1 MSPRSPFPFPPPP
14 RGEVTPWPGPG
25 DRQELFR
32 RDVSIVRWFLEN
44 GSDQPIR
51 EKPHSPLGY
60 YLAMSEQMDLN
71 GPSKTIEE
79 LEPDKALHGLHL
91 GAAMVRIPWAV
102 RALYGTEGAV
112 GQVDASFIR
121 AELLGQDSNQPG
133 AVTLPAG
140 VGTLVIAGRL
150 VQAGLGCIKAIK
162 GNRGAGYD
170 IKWVTGSGD
179 VVYVERKDRTYEAG
193 LRDTPEDRVTWAIEK
208 TREAGKRLPRER
220 GAARVVVVGFQ
231 HLVRKREA
239 KRADLAYH
247 EALKRN
253 LLGGR
258 VPRDDLP
265 HLVIFE
271 HLGLEPKTGGEK
283 FNFFSPQ
290 PLDFKRW
297 PFMWRVGRLLALAL
311 GMRL

>member
-1 MSPRSPFPFPPPP
+1 MSPCVPFPFPPLPK
-14 RGEVTPWPGPG
+14 GEVTPWPGPG

-51 EKPHSPLGY
+51 EKPDSPLGY
-60 YLAMSEQMDLN
+60 YLAMSQQMDLN
-71 GPSKTIEE
+71 GPSKAIEE

-150 VQAGLGCIKAIK
+150 VQAGLGCITSIK
-162 GNRGAGYD
+162 GNRGAGHD
-170 IKWVTGSGD
+170 IKWVTGGGD
-179 VVYVERKDRTYEAG
+179 VVYVERKDRPYEAG
-193 LRDTPEDRVTWAIEK
+193 LRDTSEGRIWRVIKETLA
-208 TREAGKRLPRER
+208 AGQKMPRER
-220 GAARVVVVGFQ
+220 GAARVLVVGFQ
-231 HLVRKREA
+231 HLVRKRA
-239 KRADLAYH
+239 ARQVDLGYQ
-247 EALKRN
+247 EALRRN
-253 LLGGR
+253 VLGGR
-258 VPRDDLP
+258 VRRDDLP
-265 HLVIFE
+265 HLVIIE
-271 HLGLEPKTGGEK
+271 HLGLEPRTGGAK

-290 PLDFKRW
+290 ALDVKRW
-297 PFMWRVGRLLALAL
+297 PFMRRVLPLLGRAL
-311 GMRL
+311 GYRA